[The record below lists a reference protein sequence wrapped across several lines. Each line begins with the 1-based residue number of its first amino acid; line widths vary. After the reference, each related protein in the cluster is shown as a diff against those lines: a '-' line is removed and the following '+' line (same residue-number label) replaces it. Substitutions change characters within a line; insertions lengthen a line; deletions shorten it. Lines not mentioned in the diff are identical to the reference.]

1 MRDDGDD
8 VDMDDPVET
17 EIPVYLNHIQDPPHI
32 CGEIHVLL
40 HSLRPTARPYGDQ
53 GQLNSVEYEEG
64 TESLRINYSLNSRS
78 DTYDSGAQ
86 FMIKDHSLISKPV
99 PRDASSPSYCMG
111 ILKDGILTLVPVK
124 AMSNVRPAFD
134 HVDSEAAQRRSAATL
149 VPQNGAEESQ
159 STDPSKPLT
168 GKALHYQQLVRSL
181 KIATSWRRL
190 DCYDYDSVEAADIF
204 HEHILTDPNASQPWK
219 QLKLRNLEFFPT
231 TTDHQYL
238 LKLAS
243 GSWGSS
249 VTDSST
255 EESSTADNIGF
266 ASLNR
271 LDFAR
276 QIESV
281 MKRMQIA
288 SFSEIFSVLPANT
301 RAKYSETDVLSQL
314 ETCAF
319 CVQGN
324 WVVLSHLSP
333 HKPQLWD
340 TRDAAL
346 LLLRAGREVT
356 FQALASFNNSSKDDS
371 EEILRNLCNLDI
383 QTNGW
388 KLKLKPDDSFIA
400 QHPDVIKRQES
411 VSNAILGR
419 LKFKKEQV
427 KTASGES
434 VSRQQI
440 SEEELDVLGK
450 KLHEKLTD
458 SGSMKI
464 SDIVHFVQSVSS
476 GHYITEPIALEIL
489 RRISAIILRDRW
501 AVGGGR
507 PSGDLPDAATLRDVV
522 MQMYRSR
529 DALSKPEIL
538 SEFEKIV
545 QRKCEL
551 SDHDV
556 RRVIKEFAMNERGY
570 WVFNG
575 EPIAERRNVKSGII
589 KAEDLDEYL
598 LDSKE

>member
-1 MRDDGDD
+1 
-8 VDMDDPVET
+8 MDDPVET

-40 HSLRPTARPYGDQ
+40 HSLRPSGRPYGDQ
-53 GQLNSVEYEEG
+53 GQLNSVEYEEE
-64 TESLRINYSLNSRS
+64 TESLRINYSLNPRS
-78 DTYDSGAQ
+78 ETYDSGAP
-86 FMIKDHSLISKPV
+86 FTLRGHSLISRPV
-99 PRDASSPSYCMG
+99 PRDVSSSSYCMG
-111 ILKDGILTLVPVK
+111 VLKDGILTLVPVK
-124 AMSNVRPAFD
+124 AMSNVRPSFD
-134 HVDSEAAQRRSAATL
+134 HVDTEAAQRRSAATL
-149 VPQNGAEESQ
+149 VPQNSGEESQ
-159 STDPSKPLT
+159 SADPSKPLT

-181 KIATSWRRL
+181 KSTSTSTASSWRRL

-204 HEHILTDPNASQPWK
+204 HEHILTDMKASQPWK
-219 QLKLRNLEFFPT
+219 ELKLRNLEFFPT
-231 TTDHQYL
+231 TKDHQYL

-243 GSWGSS
+243 GSWGVSA
-249 VTDSST
+249 T
-255 EESSTADNIGF
+255 ESSEDSTSQDPGF

-271 LDFAR
+271 LDFSR

-288 SFSEIFSVLPANT
+288 SFTEILSVLPANT
-301 RAKYSETDVLSQL
+301 RAKYSESDVLGQL
-314 ETCAF
+314 ENCAF

-324 WVVLSHLSP
+324 WVVLSHLSS

-356 FQALASFNNSSKDDS
+356 IQALASFNNSSKQDS

-388 KLKLKPDDSFIA
+388 KFKLKPDEQFMAENSELM
-400 QHPDVIKRQES
+400 KRQES

-419 LKFKKEQV
+419 LKVKKEQV
-427 KTASGES
+427 KTGES
-434 VSRQQI
+434 GAVSRQQI
-440 SEEELDVLGK
+440 SEDELEVMGK
-450 KLHEKLTD
+450 KLFEKLSD

-464 SDIVHFVQSVSS
+464 TDIVHFIQSVSS

-489 RRISAIILRDRW
+489 RRINAIILRDRW

-507 PSGDLPDAATLRDVV
+507 PGDLPDASTLRDVV
-522 MQMYRSR
+522 MQMYRVR
-529 DALSKPEIL
+529 DSLSKPEIL
-538 SEFEKIV
+538 AEFENIV
-545 QRKCEL
+545 RRKCDL

-556 RRVIKEFAMNERGY
+556 RRVIKEFAINERGY

-575 EPIAERRNVKSGII
+575 EPIAERRGANVKGLV

-598 LDSKE
+598 LDNKE